1 LAVTGGIVLRFRRP
15 VNQGRIG
22 NDAVWQ
28 AFAKVNLIDLATSR
42 DDALWFASPHK
53 PRRASAKKKGGPFG
67 RLFLVAHGLIY

>member
-53 PRRASAKKKGGPFG
+53 PRRLQPRKKAAHSAAFFWS
-67 RLFLVAHGLIY
+67 RMD